1 VRQHRVT
8 PDMVHDFAK
17 IRPEPLLERRP
28 AETPPAWLLLFTGL
42 ISGLAIGVFA
52 CFMLYLSGNIP
63 PLQGSVP
70 VNQVA
75 TAEAAPAVLV
85 TTDTAIA
92 AAAVAP
98 PELELEFYGELP
110 KYEVVVNVTPV
121 VINSAEQAAT
131 TLDNTIMLQTNAFG
145 SRANAEKE
153 QARLQGLGLAVVIK
167 EEDLP
172 GRTLFLVQTGP
183 YSARDILV
191 QAESILL
198 ANNIVSRRL
207 TLKAS
212 L

>member
-1 VRQHRVT
+1 
-8 PDMVHDFAK
+8 MVHDFAK

-28 AETPPAWLLLFTGL
+28 AETPPEWLLLFTGL

-63 PLQGSVP
+63 PL
-70 VNQVA
+70 NQVV
-75 TAEAAPAVLV
+75 TVEAAPAIPEAV
-85 TTDTAIA
+85 
-92 AAAVAP
+92 VAP
-98 PELELEFYGELP
+98 HEVELDFYRELP

-121 VINSAEQAAT
+121 AISNAEQAAT

-145 SRANAEKE
+145 SRANAERE
-153 QARLQGLGLAVVIK
+153 QARLQGLGLNVVIK

-183 YSARDILV
+183 YSERDMLV

-198 ANNIVSRRL
+198 ANNIASRRL

>member
-1 VRQHRVT
+1 MRQRRVT

-28 AETPPAWLLLFTGL
+28 AERPPEWLLLFTGL

-63 PLQGSVP
+63 PL
-70 VNQVA
+70 NQVA
-75 TAEAAPAVLV
+75 TAEAAPAIPEAV
-85 TTDTAIA
+85 
-92 AAAVAP
+92 VAP
-98 PELELEFYGELP
+98 PRVELDFYGELP
-110 KYEVVVNVTPV
+110 KYATPV
-121 VINSAEQAAT
+121 AISIGVEQAAT

-183 YSARDILV
+183 YSNRDILV

-198 ANNIVSRRL
+198 ANNIASRRL
-207 TLKAS
+207 ALKAS

>member
-1 VRQHRVT
+1 
-8 PDMVHDFAK
+8 MVHDFAK
-17 IRPEPLLERRP
+17 IRPEPLLERKP
-28 AETPPAWLLLFTGL
+28 AERPPEWLLLFTGL

-63 PLQGSVP
+63 PL
-70 VNQVA
+70 NQVA
-75 TAEAAPAVLV
+75 TAEAAPA
-85 TTDTAIA
+85 TEPAIPEA
-92 AAAVAP
+92 VVAP
-98 PELELEFYGELP
+98 PGLELDFYGELP
-110 KYEVVVNVTPV
+110 KYEVLVNVTPV
-121 VINSAEQAAT
+121 AINSVEQAAT
-131 TLDNTIMLQTNAFG
+131 TLENAIMLQTNAFG

-153 QARLQGLGLAVVIK
+153 QARLQGLGLNVVIK

-183 YSARDILV
+183 YSNRDILV

-198 ANNIVSRRL
+198 ANNIASRRL